1 MTMTEAAN
9 LVAEDRERAAARFAD
24 VVRYNIRRYMRLT
37 GKLQKDLAKAMGVTR
52 PAVTQML
59 NGSTKIKLEQL
70 YLAARELGVTV
81 DDLIDD
87 TYYCQDE
94 DFVARMQENEK
105 TVAGNTRPRFF
116 VGLLS
121 ETEFVA
127 GHGFEPWTSGL

>member
-1 MTMTEAAN
+1 MSVTEAVN
-9 LVAEDRERAAARFAD
+9 FVAADREEAAARFAE

-59 NGSTKIKLEQL
+59 NGTTKIKLEQL

-81 DDLIDD
+81 NDLIDD
-87 TYYCQDE
+87 TYYRQDE

-105 TVAGNTRPRFF
+105 TVAGNSKPRFF
-116 VGLLS
+116 VSLLS

>member
-1 MTMTEAAN
+1 
-9 LVAEDRERAAARFAD
+9 
-24 VVRYNIRRYMRLT
+24 
-37 GKLQKDLAKAMGVTR
+37 MGVTR

-59 NGSTKIKLEQL
+59 NGTTKIKLEQL

-81 DDLIDD
+81 NDLIDD
-87 TYYCQDE
+87 TYYRQDE

-105 TVAGNTRPRFF
+105 TVAGNSKPRFF
-116 VGLLS
+116 VSLLS